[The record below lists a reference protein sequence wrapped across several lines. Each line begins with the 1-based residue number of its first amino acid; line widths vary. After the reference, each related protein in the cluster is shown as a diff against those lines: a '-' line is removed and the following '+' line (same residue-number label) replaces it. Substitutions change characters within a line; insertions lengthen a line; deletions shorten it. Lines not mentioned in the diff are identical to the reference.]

1 MKINT
6 DRLVDE
12 IFGDLGFE
20 LSPPK
25 DYALSIMN
33 YFLRY
38 LKEKEWISGFQID
51 DIEVDQRVA
60 KISVYLI
67 NSLLPIKLEIVV
79 KQEIDYE
86 KKGVLYL
93 IYELEIQLITEVN
106 FVTETYHQAE
116 EFLLFPWDDFTP
128 IVERLDNN
136 LFEMSGEY
144 ITSLTEQF
152 IPISTIEEDES
163 VTQSWS
169 REEKD
174 RTNFAAL
181 ALSIANF
188 LGDADQH
195 FEMTTKLF
203 RWFRERKIDVN
214 ASSEPSRQ

>member
-51 DIEVDQRVA
+51 DIEVNPRVT

-116 EFLLFPWDDFTP
+116 EFILFPWDDFTP

-188 LGDADQH
+188 LGDVDQH